1 MRTIPVI
8 ANAVILLV
16 LLSCNTTSK
25 PKEEATP
32 KVSTPVTVTS
42 VTVGSISRVIH
53 LTASSSYLKKN
64 MVRSV
69 SGGYI
74 TKSSC
79 VIGEFV
85 KAGSSLFQ
93 SRPKRRKR
101 LTITQRT
108 ILNLHS
114 TER

>member
-69 SGGYI
+69 SGWVYHQIIPGYWGI
-74 TKSSC
+74 C
-79 VIGEFV
+79 
-85 KAGSSLFQ
+85 Q
-93 SRPKRRKR
+93 SRKQPFSVKTKEAEA
-101 LTITQRT
+101 LDHYAK
-108 ILNLHS
+108 NNP
-114 TER
+114 